1 LRITIACRALAG
13 ESGPANGRQSG
24 APRAL
29 LARRHDYR
37 RKYFGS
43 KHLFRYDGH
52 HKVNGIAVCRMTGFR
67 FCINASCVT
76 LALPVMI
83 SLILAGSDLTLFVA
97 GLRIDD
103 IETVATFLCS
113 TPA

>member
-1 LRITIACRALAG
+1 
-13 ESGPANGRQSG
+13 
-24 APRAL
+24 
-29 LARRHDYR
+29 
-37 RKYFGS
+37 
-43 KHLFRYDGH
+43 
-52 HKVNGIAVCRMTGFR
+52 MTGFR